1 MSAGCRGR
9 LGRGSGWRHLRGGA
23 PWRALTALALLAML
37 LPVACRDAPEAGV
50 VTTLQTNA
58 DEFEY
63 RIGTPGGSLTY
74 ATITE
79 PLTFNL
85 ALANDAGSA
94 SYLGYLFEGLTE
106 VSWLTDEVEPALAE
120 SWKHSADGLTW
131 TFYLRRDVTW
141 HDGAPFTA
149 ADVEFTFNRVI
160 YNDDVAS
167 NDRAAFTFR
176 FPDPE
181 SGEWRRGAHDGDRRG
196 RTTRCS
202 SRCPCPS
209 PPSCAR
215 WASRFIRSTSWRRRS
230 TRGPSTRPGGS
241 TPTRRRSSG
250 PGPSRS
256 RNTSPARA

>member
-120 SWKHSADGLTW
+120 SWKHSEDGLTW
-131 TFYLRRDVTW
+131 TFHLRRDVTW
-141 HDGAPFTA
+141 HDGEPFTA

-160 YNDDVAS
+160 YNDAVGATGRRAQRVRQHDAHAVRAVGRALPLSDGPVA
-167 NDRAAFTFR
+167 R
-176 FPDPE
+176 
-181 SGEWRRGAHDGDRRG
+181 
-196 RTTRCS
+196 
-202 SRCPCPS
+202 
-209 PPSCAR
+209 PPSVREPGCR
-215 WASRFIRSTSWRRRS
+215 LLRTSAQRRLHA
-230 TRGPSTRPGGS
+230 GS
-241 TPTRRRSSG
+241 DLLPDSPNSRSSSG
-250 PGPSRS
+250 G
-256 RNTSPARA
+256 